1 MHTASTRGQ
10 TGGGLGITTARVI
23 IYSLYLCLPLLLL
36 VGWWMVSRDLTDRA
50 RCSTVLVA
58 KHQPPVTI
66 PFTTPLLLLLLHVI
80 VVVVGIIIIT
90 VVVRSF
96 VQQWQRQTSSKS
108 SSSGSSGSLEWLAAL
123 NEAYEE
129 QFGRDFVQQHVY

>member
-1 MHTASTRGQ
+1 
-10 TGGGLGITTARVI
+10 
-23 IYSLYLCLPLLLL
+23 
-36 VGWWMVSRDLTDRA
+36 MVSRDLTDRA

-66 PFTTPLLLLLLHVI
+66 PFTTPLLLLLLLQLHVI

-108 SSSGSSGSLEWLAAL
+108 SSSGSLEWLAAL